1 MKRMTFRE
9 AEEIKI
15 NKSVQGVLFDGE
27 LVGYLYSS
35 YRNLLAPIEEVFWS
49 INLTKE
55 QADKIDSKV
64 EESEDSGFYQ
74 IHKRLV
80 DAKKY
85 TDLYVIAKRIKNL
98 TS

>member
-1 MKRMTFRE
+1 MKRMTFGE

-15 NKSVQGVLFDGE
+15 NKSVQGVLFDGK
-27 LVGYLYSS
+27 LVGHLYSS

-55 QADKIDSKV
+55 QVDKIDSKV

-74 IHKRLV
+74 IHQRLMET
-80 DAKKY
+80 KKY
-85 TDLYVIAKRIKNL
+85 TDLYIIAKRIKNL
-98 TS
+98 IS